1 MILYG
6 CGIADSNRHTHEKL
20 PILVMGGAN
29 GTIDTGRHM
38 QLAEDTPLANLY
50 LAMMNRAGVRR
61 ESFGDS
67 SCLLEI

>member
-1 MILYG
+1 
-6 CGIADSNRHTHEKL
+6 
-20 PILVMGGAN
+20 MGGAN

-50 LAMMNRAGVRR
+50 LAMMNRTGVRR